1 MVRATYSKQI
11 KPQIILYISLWGG
24 VVGGGGGWGGC
35 LVHLE
40 FKCLGVADVYS
51 WYTLDVLPQSCSNI
65 ITRALKITTKYIDGW
80 T

>member
-11 KPQIILYISLWGG
+11 KPQVILYISLWGG
-24 VVGGGGGWGGC
+24 VGGGDC

-51 WYTLDVLPQSCSNI
+51 WYTLYVLLQSCSNI
-65 ITRALKITTKYIDGW
+65 ITRALEITTKYIDG
-80 T
+80 

>member
-1 MVRATYSKQI
+1 M
-11 KPQIILYISLWGG
+11 
-24 VVGGGGGWGGC
+24 GGGDC